1 LVFLQE
7 FAKEYQVL
15 SVEKQQNTTE
25 EGKIKN
31 FIVLKPSLIN
41 SNKINN
47 NNNNDNNNTFHGI

>member
-1 LVFLQE
+1 MVFLQE

-31 FIVLKPSLIN
+31 FIVLKPSLIVIK
-41 SNKINN
+41 SIIIIII
-47 NNNNDNNNTFHGI
+47 TIMIIIIIH